1 MNAPPSASLSPPS
14 TASRRAAG
22 EGAGSGALFPVPSRS
37 PGFGMRK
44 SALGVV
50 RPPGAL
56 EHDLVGPFARRLAL
70 RRAADGPRH
79 DGQVVKLLFEERRLV
94 RQVVDVPRQKVGLA
108 AAAMVEALAFALLL
122 FRQRAPSGAVVRG
135 LRDDSDRA
143 GALRRPEPRPAQAE
157 VGDEGRVETLERE

>member
-37 PGFGMRK
+37 PGK
-44 SALGVV
+44 SALGVG

-143 GALRRPEPRPAQAE
+143 GALRR
-157 VGDEGRVETLERE
+157 